1 MESLTAQQSLRLPA
15 AWQGQLQAYALPVP
29 VLEATPQAQRDTARR
44 SLHHAIVHTLADALH
59 CDASSL
65 SVQRRAGQAPILC
78 RDGQALPGLHLSLA
92 YGDALAVWAWSLQHA
107 LGVDVQAIPVGGD
120 DAEWLALAQ
129 LYLVPTIAANLA
141 GFQGSALRLAFA
153 EQWAQLEAQL
163 KCAGLPL
170 VEAHA
175 RAADW
180 NAGMQCA
187 VLPAASHRAAVALAW
202 RAR

>member
-1 MESLTAQQSLRLPA
+1 MEGLTAQQSLRLPA

-92 YGDALAVWAWSLQHA
+92 YGDALAVWA
-107 LGVDVQAIPVGGD
+107 
-120 DAEWLALAQ
+120 
-129 LYLVPTIAANLA
+129 
-141 GFQGSALRLAFA
+141 
-153 EQWAQLEAQL
+153 
-163 KCAGLPL
+163 
-170 VEAHA
+170 
-175 RAADW
+175 
-180 NAGMQCA
+180 
-187 VLPAASHRAAVALAW
+187 
-202 RAR
+202 

>member
-1 MESLTAQQSLRLPA
+1 M
-15 AWQGQLQAYALPVP
+15 
-29 VLEATPQAQRDTARR
+29 
-44 SLHHAIVHTLADALH
+44 
-59 CDASSL
+59 
-65 SVQRRAGQAPILC
+65 
-78 RDGQALPGLHLSLA
+78 
-92 YGDALAVWAWSLQHA
+92 WAWSLQHA